1 MIHFIVLINPGL
13 LLLVLKIFLFIR
25 LVFTI
30 KKLFFMRKKILSI
43 AFTTFIMVLFI
54 SSCQKGVD
62 KPYQTQSEQSTT
74 ANVNS
79 THGHLNQTKEYS
91 SDVVLKWMNMQ
102 LRVIRTTAGM
112 PPPTNS
118 RFFAYSGVALYESV
132 VPGMPAYQ
140 SLSGQLTAMPA
151 MPQTVPGFAYH
162 WAASANTALAS
173 MTKQFFPTTSSAN
186 KASMDSLENALN
198 DIYKTEVDAE
208 TFDRS
213 AAFGKSVA
221 QLIFDWSK
229 TDGANHASDAYT
241 LPVGPGLWVPTYPN
255 NPAASTP
262 YWGKD
267 RLFVTGSLNNSQPT
281 LPPSYSTDPQS
292 AYYKNMEEVYTVS
305 QNLTAD
311 QKATGLYYRDNP
323 GYVSGG
329 HYLSI
334 FYQLLQKEQ
343 PALDFSAMAFAKSGI
358 VIADALIGCFQW
370 KYKDV
375 NGGPV
380 TNTERPVTFIRNV
393 MGKDWN
399 TLFGNTPPHP
409 DFPSGHSSTAGA
421 AEVVFTHLF
430 GENYAFTNHTYD
442 YLNMPPQSYTSFS
455 DMAQQIGLS
464 RLYAGIH
471 TRYACDVARIM
482 GNKIAQNILNDVKFL
497 KE

>member
-1 MIHFIVLINPGL
+1 
-13 LLLVLKIFLFIR
+13 
-25 LVFTI
+25 
-30 KKLFFMRKKILSI
+30 MRKKILSI
-43 AFTTFIMVLFI
+43 AFTTFLVALFI
-54 SSCQKGVD
+54 SSCQKQVD
-62 KPYQTQSEQSTT
+62 KPYQPKAEESTDAT
-74 ANVNS
+74 PNS
-79 THGHLNQTKEYS
+79 QHGHLKQTKQFS
-91 SDVVLKWMNMQ
+91 SEVVLKWMEMQ

-118 RFFAYSGVALYESV
+118 RLFAYSGVALYESV
-132 VPGMPAYQ
+132 VNGMPDYQ
-140 SLSGQLTAMPA
+140 SLSGQLTALPT
-151 MPQTVPGFAYH
+151 MPQTFPGFAYH
-162 WAASANTALAS
+162 WAANANAALAFI
-173 MTKQFFPTTSSAN
+173 TKQFFPNTSAAN

-198 DIYKTEVDAE
+198 DVYKTEVEAQ

-229 TDGANHASDAYT
+229 TDGSTTVWPAYS
-241 LPVGPGLWVPTYPN
+241 LPVGPGLWVPTFPN
-255 NPAASTP
+255 NPTASTP
-262 YWGKD
+262 YWGRN
-267 RLFVTGSLNNSQPT
+267 RLFDAASLNNSDPT
-281 LPPSYSTDPQS
+281 LPPVYSTDPS
-292 AYYKNMEEVYTVS
+292 STYYKNMEEVFAIS
-305 QNLTAD
+305 QSLTPTQQAI
-311 QKATGLYYRDNP
+311 GFYYRDAP

-334 FYQLLQKEQ
+334 LYQVLQIEN
-343 PALDFSAMAFAKSGI
+343 PSLDLSAVAYAKSGI
-358 VIADALIGCFQW
+358 AVADALIACFQW

-380 TNTERPVTFIRNV
+380 TSTERPVTFIRNV

-399 TLFGNTPPHP
+399 TLFGTTPPHP

-442 YLNMPPQSYTSFS
+442 YMNMPPQYYTSFS
-455 DMAQQIGLS
+455 DMAEQIGVS

-471 TRYACDVARIM
+471 TRYACDAARTM